1 MFNLFTSLTLCSNV
15 RLVHIFDSV
24 CSCLTCLHHWQCMLT
39 VISVTCLTQSYYLQ
53 FDQSTSCQSVLIVDI
68 THFCVDSITSLTVCI
83 HVWLDHITDN
93 VHLYLTCSY
102 HWQCTC
108 RLIVDTITSLTV
120 CYNVWFDHTIDTVF

>member
-68 THFCVDSITSLTVCI
+68 THFCVDSITSLTI

-93 VHLYLTCSY
+93 VYLYLTCSC
-102 HWQCTC
+102 HWKCTC
-108 RLIVDTITSLTV
+108 RLIVDSITSLTV

>member
-53 FDQSTSCQSVLIVDI
+53 FDQSTSCQSVLIVDW
-68 THFCVDSITSLTVCI
+68 HFCVDSITSLTVCI

-93 VHLYLTCSY
+93 VYLYLTCSY

-108 RLIVDTITSLTV
+108 RLIVDSITSLTV